1 MSEKCKI
8 YTLPS
13 IGLLLFLF
21 SFGIHRQ
28 DLQNVE
34 ILHQC
39 ALVFVDYFILS
50 IILIPLLH
58 PSQFLLMLTAFL
70 VVLFIKETFV
80 CFSVLPWYTFIQ
92 QICGLSEEL
101 CDYHTGW
108 IDKLVSLYWIMVK
121 MVKALWKTGR
131 SFKSVEKFWKLK
143 KKLRNV
149 MKFEGHVVYVE
160 WCFLVRSSAVT

>member
-1 MSEKCKI
+1 MSEKFKI

-28 DLQNVE
+28 DLQNME

-39 ALVFVDYFILS
+39 VLVFVDCFILS
-50 IILIPLLH
+50 TILISLLN
-58 PSQFLLMLTAFL
+58 PSQFLLTLTAFM
-70 VVLFIKETFV
+70 VVLFIKEILAW
-80 CFSVLPWYTFIQ
+80 FSGLPWYTFIQ
-92 QICGLSEEL
+92 QICGLGEEL

-131 SFKSVEKFWKLK
+131 SFKSVDKFWKLE

-149 MKFEGHVVYVE
+149 MKFQGHVVYVE
-160 WCFLVRSSAVT
+160 WCFLVRSSTLT

>member
-58 PSQFLLMLTAFL
+58 PSQF
-70 VVLFIKETFV
+70 
-80 CFSVLPWYTFIQ
+80 FS
-92 QICGLSEEL
+92 C
-101 CDYHTGW
+101 
-108 IDKLVSLYWIMVK
+108 
-121 MVKALWKTGR
+121 
-131 SFKSVEKFWKLK
+131 
-143 KKLRNV
+143 
-149 MKFEGHVVYVE
+149 
-160 WCFLVRSSAVT
+160 